1 MKIRICA
8 NSIRIRL
15 SKPEVEKLSTK
26 GFLEDKTSFGATYFS
41 YAVERKAGIK
51 TLSANYDQSKI
62 TLMVPETLVKDWP
75 ENTVVGFDSH
85 QAVSDTETL
94 YLLLEK
100 DFKCLDH
107 TLEDQSDNF
116 ENPNK
121 ICSP

>member
-1 MKIRICA
+1 MKIRISG

-15 SKPEVEKLSTK
+15 SKPEVEKLRTK
-26 GFLEDKTSFGATYFS
+26 GSLEDKTSFGTTTYFS
-41 YAVERKAGIK
+41 YAVERKDGIK
-51 TLSANYDQSKI
+51 TLSANYHQNKI

-85 QAVSDTETL
+85 QTINETETL

-100 DFKCLDH
+100 DFKCLDP
-107 TLEDQSDNF
+107 TLEDQSNNF

-121 ICSP
+121 IC